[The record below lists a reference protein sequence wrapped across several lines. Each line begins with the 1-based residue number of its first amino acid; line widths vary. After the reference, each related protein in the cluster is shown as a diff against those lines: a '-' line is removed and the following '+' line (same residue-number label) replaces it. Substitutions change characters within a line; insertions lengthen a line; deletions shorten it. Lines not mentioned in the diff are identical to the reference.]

1 MLNDEAVRRYFGQQE
16 ALGAQ
21 IHIDQEP
28 ARTVVGIVRGMRLLG
43 PEAEVRPEAYVP
55 LEQAEHVSV
64 SGSLVIR
71 TTRDPR
77 TVIPAVKGAIWSAV
91 PNAVIPEPATFEE
104 MFAGIVAQRK
114 LNMVLLTLF
123 GGLALLI
130 AAIGIYGVMA
140 FLVEQRTKEIGV
152 RMALG
157 AKPSRILIDD
167 PVARRTRDRRRSGD
181 WLPLARRGSSGW

>member
-1 MLNDEAVRRYFGQQE
+1 M
-16 ALGAQ
+16 
-21 IHIDQEP
+21 
-28 ARTVVGIVRGMRLLG
+28 
-43 PEAEVRPEAYVP
+43 
-55 LEQAEHVSV
+55 
-64 SGSLVIR
+64 
-71 TTRDPR
+71 
-77 TVIPAVKGAIWSAV
+77 
-91 PNAVIPEPATFEE
+91 IPEPATFDE

-157 AKPSRILIDD
+157 ARPSRILSMILSRAALAI
-167 PVARRTRDRRRSGD
+167 ARRPGDRLSC
-181 WLPLARRGSSGW
+181 ARRGSSGW